1 MIELEF
7 HDDARRELGEAAQ
20 YYERRVAGLGF
31 AFTAE
36 VERTVDLTRESPNI
50 GSPVWRHYR
59 RAIVRRFPY
68 SVVYRS
74 LVNKLFIVAVA
85 HHHRRPNYWRI
96 RA

>member
-1 MIELEF
+1 MN
-7 HDDARRELGEAAQ
+7 ARRELREAAQ
-20 YYERRVAGLGF
+20 YYERQVAGLGF
-31 AFTAE
+31 AFAAE
-36 VERTVDLTRESPNI
+36 VERTVAITRENPNI
-50 GSPVWRHYR
+50 GSPVWRHSR

-68 SVVYRS
+68 SVFYRS